1 MKMGRERTKQSS
13 ERKSRE
19 RQRES
24 KRDKRI
30 GHIHLICL
38 GVLV

>member
-19 RQRES
+19 REKARET
-24 KRDKRI
+24 RV
-30 GHIHLICL
+30 GHIHLILRL